1 MKSNIQKVYSKLPKT
16 ELAKV
21 ELATQK
27 VELGI
32 AQDFEKQYN
41 DANKLVTSA
50 YNGSFKIETALKD
63 MLDKY
68 DAAGKSFLKANARYQ
83 ELENAAKDLGVDLDG
98 KYKNYKSDISN
109 TLKEI
114 DKSSREI
121 LKALKMQFV
130 N

>member
-1 MKSNIQKVYSKLPKT
+1 MKSNIEKVYSKLPKT
-16 ELAKV
+16 ELSEI

-68 DAAGKSFLKANARYQ
+68 DVAGKSFLKANARYQ

>member
-1 MKSNIQKVYSKLPKT
+1 MKSRLSKVLDKMPKENI
-16 ELAKV
+16 ELA
-21 ELATQK
+21 K

-41 DANKLVTSA
+41 DANKLVTNA
-50 YNGSFKIETALKD
+50 YNGSFKIENALKD

-68 DAAGKSFLKANARYQ
+68 DAAGKSYLKANARYQ

-98 KYKNYKSDISN
+98 KYKSYKSDISN